1 MLTAPALRVHDI
13 MTADVVAF
21 SPRLTLREA
30 IVELADRS
38 LGGAPVV
45 ENDKVVGVISASD
58 ILEFVA
64 GLVSLDSPS
73 DIEAEDWPDDEG
85 DGVLSDDDEDD
96 PSEFYMNA
104 HMDLADLQ
112 DELAGLGRDL
122 LDQHRIEEIM
132 TKRII
137 SITPDAPVHEAASLM
152 LYTSV
157 HRLLV
162 LERDKLHGVISTS
175 DIVRAVAQHKI

>member
-1 MLTAPALRVHDI
+1 
-13 MTADVVAF
+13 
-21 SPRLTLREA
+21 
-30 IVELADRS
+30 
-38 LGGAPVV
+38 
-45 ENDKVVGVISASD
+45 
-58 ILEFVA
+58 
-64 GLVSLDSPS
+64 LVSLDSPS